1 MRGIGSRIAILL
13 GAVALWCAAWGLV
26 RSSGRADAN
35 ALIAPALPQAEGR
48 SVCLTNSFT
57 GRQMDVE
64 DWSQAKLEPTER
76 LSPDGKPYMRPVPP
90 VLKPGQ
96 FAPSSLSS
104 STTTAGPTMTGECAS
119 GHAHDKVYGPDREM
133 ITANT
138 VFLGCYIDCDGGG
151 FGLDRVA

>member
-35 ALIAPALPQAEGR
+35 ALVAPALPQAEGR

-76 LSPDGKPYMRPVPP
+76 LSPDGKPYMRPVPQARAIRSFILELLYDDRRADHDGRVP
-90 VLKPGQ
+90 
-96 FAPSSLSS
+96 
-104 STTTAGPTMTGECAS
+104 S

-138 VFLGCYIDCDGGG
+138 VFLGCYIDRDGGG